1 MNLDFKNISI
11 LVIGD
16 LMLDHYF
23 YGKSDRMSPEADIP
37 VIKKKYEEFSL
48 GGAANVAL
56 NLKTLGANVTCLG
69 KVGSDFEGSKILT
82 LLTENNI
89 DISKIVIDKDYQTT
103 LKKRIFLDNKQLTR
117 IDREEIIQSFDISRF
132 GIDFTKFDACI
143 ISDYNKGVVNNIDS
157 INNSI
162 IVVDPKKKCFDSYK
176 NATVITPNINEL
188 QKTTDIHL
196 TNDKKIIQVCRK
208 IIKKNGIKSILVKKG
223 SEGMILVQND
233 FIQDISAHKVKDPN
247 VIGAGDTVL
256 STFTLS
262 FIKTRDVILSAKLA
276 NYAASISVSKKG
288 TSCVEVDELNN
299 FIYKI

>member
-1 MNLDFKNISI
+1 MNIDFKNISV

-37 VIKKKYEEFSL
+37 VIQKKYEEFAL

-56 NLKTLGANVTCLG
+56 NLKTLGANVSCFG
-69 KVGSDFEGSKILT
+69 KVGNDFEGSKILK
-82 LLTENNI
+82 LLIDNNI

-103 LKKRIFLDNKQLTR
+103 LKKRIFLNEKQLTR
-117 IDREEIIQSFDISRF
+117 IDREEIIQSFDISQF

-143 ISDYNKGVVNNIDS
+143 ISDYNKGVVHNIDC
-157 INNSI
+157 IDNNI
-162 IVVDPKKKCFDSYK
+162 IVVDPKKHCFDSYD
-176 NATVITPNINEL
+176 NASVITPNINEL
-188 QKTTDIHL
+188 QKTTSIQL
-196 TNDKKIIQVCRK
+196 TNDAKIIQVCKK
-208 IIKKNGIKSILVKKG
+208 IIKENHIESILVKKG
-223 SEGMILVQND
+223 AEGMILVQND
-233 FIQDISAHKVKDPN
+233 LIKNISAHKVKNPN

-262 FIKTRDVILSAKLA
+262 YIKTKDVILSAKLA

-299 FIYKI
+299 FFI